1 MSPEPKPEPPSD
13 ATPAEP
19 AAESPPADVGP
30 RPFWSGTISFG
41 LVAVPIEVYPAL
53 RSPVG
58 RSLRMLA
65 PDGSPVERE
74 YLCPAEDRPVTRDEL
89 VRALEPGKLDPP
101 PGMAR
106 PSGDEPI
113 VLTDDELEAL
123 APAGSRELEIHH
135 FIALDQL
142 SPLLFERAY
151 FLLPTGAI
159 KPYRLLARV
168 LEDQRRAGIA
178 TFVMRGREHLA
189 AILSADGLLRIQ
201 TLRFASELRT
211 PADLGLPPVPAELD
225 AALVEQFAALLATLR
240 EAEPGDPIEKP
251 SQAADDLAQELSDQR
266 YAETLALARRKLAE
280 GRDVVEAPP
289 TTGDTDAEDSD
300 SAEVIDLMTILA
312 RALALADGS

>member
-1 MSPEPKPEPPSD
+1 
-13 ATPAEP
+13 
-19 AAESPPADVGP
+19 
-30 RPFWSGTISFG
+30 
-41 LVAVPIEVYPAL
+41 VA
-53 RSPVG
+53 RN
-58 RSLRMLA
+58 
-65 PDGSPVERE
+65 D
-74 YLCPAEDRPVTRDEL
+74 L
-89 VRALEPGKLDPP
+89 VRALEPNKLDPP

-135 FIALDQL
+135 FVGLDQL
-142 SPLLFERAY
+142 SPLSFERAY

-189 AILSADGLLRIQ
+189 AILSADGLLRIE

-211 PADLGLPPVPAELD
+211 PAELGLPPAPAEPEPQ
-225 AALVEQFAALLATLR
+225 LVERYAAVLADLR
-240 EAEPGDPIEKP
+240 EAEPDGLVG
-251 SQAADDLAQELSDQR
+251 ALAQELCDES

-280 GRDVVEAPP
+280 GRDLVEAPP
-289 TTGDTDAEDSD
+289 PSADETTEAAD
-300 SAEVIDLMTILA
+300 AEVIDLMTILA
-312 RALALADGS
+312 RALAVAERG